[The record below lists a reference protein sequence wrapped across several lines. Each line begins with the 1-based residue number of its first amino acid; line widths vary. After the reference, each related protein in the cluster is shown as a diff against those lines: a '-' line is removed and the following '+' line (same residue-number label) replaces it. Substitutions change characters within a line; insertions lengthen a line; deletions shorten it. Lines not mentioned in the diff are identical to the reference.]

1 MQSLNASGG
10 HATRWDAAAHRTS
23 RRPSP
28 LCPPPVSMLRCRL
41 APGGRWA
48 AAAAAQLRS
57 SRNSAWQ
64 QQKFSR
70 SQQSARQGESA
81 ACRPTWLPMGRGT
94 VAGLLGSHLIG
105 AACPRAPR
113 GALCPCRE
121 GCSDRGTLGSR
132 SKEPEGASA
141 APKPGFSR
149 QAPLSRRRFISQENP
164 LRQLLDLVATWIEL
178 ELNMLARLPCTILHD
193 FRPAAHQKAANE
205 G

>member
-1 MQSLNASGG
+1 MHGTFAEAGKREGGGAGQMQSLNASGE

-48 AAAAAQLRS
+48 AAAEAQLRS
-57 SRNSAWQ
+57 AAEIQQQ

-121 GCSDRGTLGSR
+121 GCSDRATFGSR
-132 SKEPEGASA
+132 LKEQNSQGAA
-141 APKPGFSR
+141 TKPGFSR
-149 QAPLSRRRFISQENP
+149 
-164 LRQLLDLVATWIEL
+164 
-178 ELNMLARLPCTILHD
+178 
-193 FRPAAHQKAANE
+193 
-205 G
+205 

>member
-1 MQSLNASGG
+1 MEQYHSECVMHVEDRRTRMLLPVLGHADTKHVVPAPCMTLLQRPGRGGGQMQSLNTSGG

-48 AAAAAQLRS
+48 AAGCAAAEI
-57 SRNSAWQ
+57 Q
-64 QQKFSR
+64 QQQLKFSR

-81 ACRPTWLPMGRGT
+81 ACRPTWLPKGRGT

-105 AACPRAPR
+105 AACPRAPW

-132 SKEPEGASA
+132 LKEPEGASA
-141 APKPGFSR
+141 APP
-149 QAPLSRRRFISQENP
+149 
-164 LRQLLDLVATWIEL
+164 D
-178 ELNMLARLPCTILHD
+178 
-193 FRPAAHQKAANE
+193 
-205 G
+205 